1 MQLPLSVL
9 TAVESLVNPLL
20 RQAIAQEG
28 AAAIAFK
35 KLQASC
41 IEFQVSGLN
50 LTLRMQAT
58 SDGLYFYRQGDEPA
72 DAWILA
78 SAQAYLKMATSKD
91 AASILASPAVSV
103 GGKTHLLEVLQEL
116 IAGLGLDAQE
126 LVTRVAG
133 PLPLGSIQS
142 GLSQLMLLGQR
153 LTGSASEDF
162 KSYLD
167 DETGILPGKN
177 SWHLA
182 EDELHELRLDVDRL
196 EARINLL
203 EKQLQPEAG
212 DK

>member
-9 TAVESLVNPLL
+9 AALEGLINPLL

-28 AAAIAFK
+28 SAAAAFE
-35 KLQASC
+35 KLKGSC

-50 LTLRMQAT
+50 LQIKMQVAA
-58 SDGLYFYRQGDEPA
+58 DGLYLYRHNEEPA

-78 SAQAYLKMATSKD
+78 SPQAYLKMATSKQ
-91 AASILASPAVSV
+91 ASSILMGSEVTV
-103 GGKTHLLEVLQEL
+103 GGNTHLLEVLQEL
-116 IAGLGLDAQE
+116 IAGLGLDTQE
-126 LVTRVAG
+126 LINRVAG
-133 PLPLGSIQS
+133 PLPLASIQA
-142 GLSQLMLLGQR
+142 GLSQILQLGQR
-153 LTGSASEDF
+153 LVGSASEDV

-177 SWHLA
+177 SWHVA

-203 EKQLQPEAG
+203 EKQLQPLAG
-212 DK
+212 EE